1 MSKSEEIKPNN
12 SKKVYLPNGD
22 VVYVTH
28 MGTSPVLARSIL
40 RNVLHIPKFIYNLLS
55 VSKATED
62 LQCCV
67 AFYPDFCLFQDIY
80 SGRVTEIGKEH
91 YGLYMLI
98 PHVNKR
104 NTETTLTIKD
114 TAEPKKEEDI
124 DLWHMRLGHVP
135 SRLLKKL
142 FLIKFDNCDTVVN
155 KRHVYPLPKHTRLQF
170 PNISIKST

>member
-1 MSKSEEIKPNN
+1 MNVGPSGFNN
-12 SKKVYLPNGD
+12 AP
-22 VVYVTH
+22 VTRALVIACTLFTIIF
-28 MGTSPVLARSIL
+28 GTQGRANQLGWS
-40 RNVLHIPKFIYNLLS
+40 Y
-55 VSKATED
+55 
-62 LQCCV
+62 
-67 AFYPDFCLFQDIY
+67 QDIY